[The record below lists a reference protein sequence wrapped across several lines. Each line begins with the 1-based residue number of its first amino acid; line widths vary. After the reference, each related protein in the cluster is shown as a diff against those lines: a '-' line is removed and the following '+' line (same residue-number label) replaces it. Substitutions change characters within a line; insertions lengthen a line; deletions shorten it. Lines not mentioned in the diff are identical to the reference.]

1 MGTGADQVQ
10 QQLATGTAAY
20 ANIKTEHGKVGTTIS
35 RNYCTNLLVYTA
47 QILFTKLTALI

>member
-20 ANIKTEHGKVGTTIS
+20 ANIKTEHGKVGTMIS
-35 RNYCTNLLVYTA
+35 RIIARIASIHSTDPVC
-47 QILFTKLTALI
+47 